1 MELTTLQ
8 EKGYM
13 PAAILNWL
21 ALAGWGTT
29 HGEIEEGKEKV
40 AAPTS
45 TEMFTLPELIE
56 KVEVPA
62 LPRSIPLIPLFSLV

>member
-1 MELTTLQ
+1 MDLTTLQ

-29 HGEIEEGKEKV
+29 HGEVEEGKEKV

-56 KVEVPA
+56 KVGA
-62 LPRSIPLIPLFSLV
+62 YRSSQKPYHLSHSFP